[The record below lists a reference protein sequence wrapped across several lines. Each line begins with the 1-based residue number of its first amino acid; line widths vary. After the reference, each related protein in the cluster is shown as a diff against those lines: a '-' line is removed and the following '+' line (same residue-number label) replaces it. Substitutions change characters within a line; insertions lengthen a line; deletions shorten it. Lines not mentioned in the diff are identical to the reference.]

1 MRSVNLPPKPL
12 FPGNLPEIG
21 FFSQKLSG
29 FVLCRDIKELIPKR
43 SMRKIWYK
51 SKTIWGGILLAV
63 EAVLQSLNADF
74 HTPLLRAALFGL
86 GTFLTI
92 FGFRAAMK

>member
-1 MRSVNLPPKPL
+1 MC
-12 FPGNLPEIG
+12 G
-21 FFSQKLSG
+21 
-29 FVLCRDIKELIPKR
+29 DIKELIPKKG
-43 SMRKIWYK
+43 MRKKWYK

-74 HTPLLRAALFGL
+74 HTPLLRAVVFGL